1 MDHLA
6 NCASHLT
13 AFSLLWIS
21 VMNFCASQLAPEC
34 YPSGYQILR
43 NPYRSVT
50 FDSLELQKTA
60 IQELVCDHSLS
71 SGWYRFM
78 INNKPAE
85 MPTECIEINKCG
97 TQAPVWLSLKDGP
110 LPRPGEVKQLSACAT
125 WQFFL
130 GSTKD
135 CCLFRFPVSV
145 RNCGG
150 FYVYFL
156 QPTQGCMGYC
166 AQAVKEFQ
174 PKVCPPGQI
183 EINNVC
189 QAKPQVVQS
198 RPVIFPVLVGNSIHL
213 KCVYPSSSS
222 NQYLGYIVVWSRH
235 LAHSVKEEIKKDTT
249 LQTFAVAEIDGVHF
263 KLGDTIS
270 CRVSTFLRSSPDV
283 QSLSRESDVFFA
295 GIKFAPEIL
304 QIAEDGKEHKVT
316 VYSTVPIPCQEAGT
330 QQNCKVT
337 IDLSVDN
344 SDSLDLETPNVVLS
358 TCQVNLQ
365 QAPCMGNSCASAVL
379 TLTAVTDFARD
390 GNRASYIKATPDKH
404 SHFLWKNYIPDVVK
418 VVVQDI
424 PTASCYSFTDPH
436 IVTFD
441 GRRYDNYKTG
451 TFVLYRSLHRDFE
464 VHVRQWDCGSRHYAV
479 SCNCG
484 VVAKEDNSI
493 IAFDMCNGQIQETR
507 PRLSVKRTGRRSHQI
522 KILEAHQGKK
532 ITILF
537 PSGAFVRA
545 DVSDWGMSLSVR
557 APSIDFNSTRGLCG
571 VFDRN
576 SQNDFHKPDGSVLA
590 SSHRNNGPEEFIEEW
605 RLPAGESLFDMT
617 PPTKDEDIEQ
627 NYCKCQEKYTMSLHA
642 VNKPEVLQDQLPLS
656 YCKSND
662 NVDYS
667 LVIPFLDITS
677 EYISS
682 HKLQHNIQKRQAEES
697 FQNSGNLSK
706 AVKNLHLHKRIET
719 HDKDNVGFALREE
732 RDQGQINDTEQIIKG
747 QAKDFLTRRKRQ
759 SPYDYLPV
767 VTFQSLSQ
775 VDLESLSY
783 FFPEDHLS
791 GSRPIVQLSWPTP
804 SGLTSAK
811 ALEICQQALANST
824 IGVLC
829 KEHLGRKLDEAI
841 EMCLLDLQSKDDLTW
856 EEALIPFLEN
866 ECERKILENRSR
878 ATFVSRETKGSKYD
892 IAAALR
898 CPNFCNGNGQCTE
911 WGCQCLPGYV
921 LSDCSQSISQ
931 PPELTDLEN
940 NGLCDIRVFECSRLR
955 VFGLGFINSAD
966 LHCKVTRLMY
976 INGKW
981 ITGEEHI
988 TKATFLSSKVIDCEV
1003 PPLHSISS
1011 ETVGFMMDEKPYAKW
1026 EIKITND
1033 GLLYSESKVA
1043 TFYDGVCQVCGSSSS
1058 GLCKLKEKTCNI
1070 DGMCYAEED
1079 PNPTS
1084 PCLLCKPGISKFTWS
1099 VNENNQPPVF
1109 QPPASTLQTFFSENF
1124 VFQFNAIDPEG
1135 SAMLFL
1141 LESGPQDAS
1150 LSPAGLL
1157 IWKVNLE
1164 ETQIFEF
1171 TVADE
1176 CNAQSRY
1183 SVELLVKPCDCLNG
1197 GTCVTDINHPPGSGE
1212 YLCVCPSG
1220 FKGDFCQENIDNCIS
1235 NPCGAGSCKDG
1246 VNSFICECPAGLTG
1260 ATCQKDVNECEKSPC
1275 FPGVPC
1281 INNFGSYACGLCPQG
1296 MLGDGYSCKVER
1308 QVESIRVTA
1317 TNSEPR
1323 PDEISR
1329 TSSVKLYPPEKLK
1342 KEAERGPFVEK
1353 IPNDSEKKAQPPA
1366 QFTTQCASRPCFPG
1380 VLCIN
1385 RRPPYTGYVCGR
1397 CPPGFVGNGRSCTKI
1412 PVAAPLKHV
1421 SLIPGVNKFRANG
1434 TEDVAQPLLSTVP
1447 SMDQEAEATTSAP
1460 QRHFQPV
1467 DSELQNAQQ
1476 MTLLPNNINNPA
1488 SGIQNSKLVN
1498 DSFHLQMTTVSKNT
1512 MGSELLEDVKKGGFS
1527 PNHNASFKFITVT
1540 KRPSQTQMS
1549 DQSQGFAVFLSKHPI
1564 QTSSSGIQR
1573 KTITM
1578 MTTRSMPQLP
1588 SKTRSPQTSA
1598 LTMAFQSSP
1607 YTLSDLSDA
1616 SLLASLMK
1624 ITEQPVVPPQRTTA
1638 RKPYTSAINVVSS
1651 QQISLTSPSKHFIV
1665 TSRKGGC
1672 ADMPCF
1678 SGVHCEPTNE
1688 GDFKCGV
1695 CPAGYTGNGITCKA
1709 ICRYP
1714 CGKNMECAAPN
1725 TCRCKTGYTGHNC
1738 HIAIC
1743 KPDCKNGGKCIAPE
1757 ICECMQGYHGI
1768 RCEDALCDPACKNG
1782 GTCVARNTCSCPY
1795 GFLGRTCE
1803 TMVCNQHCHNG
1814 GNCVSPDKCQCKEG
1828 WTGSSCETAVCTPVC
1843 LNGGTCLRPNTC
1855 SCPHGFYGS
1864 QCQNAICN
1872 PPCKNGGHCMRN
1884 NMCSCPEGYSGIR
1897 CQKSICE
1904 PICMN
1909 GGKCVGPDICDCP
1922 SGWKGKRCNKP
1933 ICFQKCLNGGECIGP
1948 NTCHCSPGWEGILCQ
1963 NATCQQKCLYGSRC
1977 IRPNVCAC
1985 RKGYTG
1991 VACARKLPIRRG

>member
-1 MDHLA
+1 MLQEFVDGVAEGLHGHPEALWVYLGPVPAALPGVAEVLQSMAPEPSKCSLA
-6 NCASHLT
+6 VTTGPNTVELPTSVPVAPTPTRT
-13 AFSLLWIS
+13 AVLLS
-21 VMNFCASQLAPEC
+21 PEC

-166 AQAVKEFQ
+166 AQA
-174 PKVCPPGQI
+174 
-183 EINNVC
+183 
-189 QAKPQVVQS
+189 KPQVVQS

-263 KLGDTIS
+263 KLGDT
-270 CRVSTFLRSSPDV
+270 
-283 QSLSRESDVFFA
+283 
-295 GIKFAPEIL
+295 FAPEIL

-1058 GLCKLKEKTCNI
+1058 GL
-1070 DGMCYAEED
+1070 Y
-1079 PNPTS
+1079 
-1084 PCLLCKPGISKFTWS
+1084 
-1099 VNENNQPPVF
+1099 NQPPVF

-1183 SVELLVKPCDCLNG
+1183 SVEVDSFSLKYLFMKPCDCLNG

-1353 IPNDSEKKAQPPA
+1353 IPNDSEKKGKYIPSNQLLPA
-1366 QFTTQCASRPCFPG
+1366 ASMVAVRCMRTGAILIPTTLAVTSPTSSYLKSFLKQIED
-1380 VLCIN
+1380 L
-1385 RRPPYTGYVCGR
+1385 T
-1397 CPPGFVGNGRSCTKI
+1397 
-1412 PVAAPLKHV
+1412 PLKHV

-1695 CPAGYTGNGITCKA
+1695 CPAGYTGNGITCKEMLKW
-1709 ICRYP
+1709 RRMYRSQYLP
-1714 CGKNMECAAPN
+1714 LLP
-1725 TCRCKTGYTGHNC
+1725 R
-1738 HIAIC
+1738 
-1743 KPDCKNGGKCIAPE
+1743 
-1757 ICECMQGYHGI
+1757 
-1768 RCEDALCDPACKNG
+1768 
-1782 GTCVARNTCSCPY
+1782 
-1795 GFLGRTCE
+1795 LGRDI
-1803 TMVCNQHCHNG
+1803 M
-1814 GNCVSPDKCQCKEG
+1814 
-1828 WTGSSCETAVCTPVC
+1828 
-1843 LNGGTCLRPNTC
+1843 
-1855 SCPHGFYGS
+1855 
-1864 QCQNAICN
+1864 
-1872 PPCKNGGHCMRN
+1872 
-1884 NMCSCPEGYSGIR
+1884 PE
-1897 CQKSICE
+1897 
-1904 PICMN
+1904 
-1909 GGKCVGPDICDCP
+1909 
-1922 SGWKGKRCNKP
+1922 
-1933 ICFQKCLNGGECIGP
+1933 CFQLEEAEERYFLPTTGDNDLNSQP
-1948 NTCHCSPGWEGILCQ
+1948 TVFW
-1963 NATCQQKCLYGSRC
+1963 LYK
-1977 IRPNVCAC
+1977 VL
-1985 RKGYTG
+1985 KH
-1991 VACARKLPIRRG
+1991 